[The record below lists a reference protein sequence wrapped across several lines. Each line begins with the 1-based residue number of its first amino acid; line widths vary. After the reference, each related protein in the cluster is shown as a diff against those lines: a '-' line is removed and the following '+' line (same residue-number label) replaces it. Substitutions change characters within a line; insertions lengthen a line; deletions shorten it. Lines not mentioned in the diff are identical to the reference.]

1 MDANKAEGNTLAS
14 AAAEEFLDHDPGTVR
29 EIGTSSDRKDM
40 WRMGKKQELRRGFR
54 FISIFGFIM
63 VLMSTW
69 EAQLKYVAELRCLD

>member
-1 MDANKAEGNTLAS
+1 MDDNKTEGNTSAS
-14 AAAEEFLDHDPGTVR
+14 AATDEFSDHDAGTVQ
-29 EIGTSSDRKDM
+29 EIGTRSDRKDM

-69 EAQLKYVAELRCLD
+69 EAQLT